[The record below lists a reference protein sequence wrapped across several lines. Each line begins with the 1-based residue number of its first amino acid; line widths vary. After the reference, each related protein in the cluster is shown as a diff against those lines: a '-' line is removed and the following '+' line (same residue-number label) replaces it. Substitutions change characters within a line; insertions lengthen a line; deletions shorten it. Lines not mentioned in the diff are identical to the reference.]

1 MSFSNYLNFDENI
14 INIRSIK
21 NLSLNLN
28 NSKMIL
34 SSNKKF
40 IAFYNLNEIIIINLI
55 TKNIHSKIDI
65 NNDKNKNIIL
75 NDNNIFID
83 ENDNLLYCI
92 YKENYSKIVFNNL
105 NSINEYFELKNKNK
119 ILNFFYT
126 KINYDIYM
134 FLITNDYNLLLY
146 KNNILK
152 RINNI
157 IDDINKINDNY
168 NNNISFD
175 INKMFFINETQ
186 TLLIFTS
193 VGLIIPYGLFEEE
206 EENDEYNN
214 CFIMK
219 IGNNIIPL
227 DYNPNE
233 NYVYINNN
241 NKLNVKEI
249 HKINFQNEIFI
260 IVNFIFNDNNNI
272 ICFKIKNIN
281 EIEYINRINSPYNI
295 ISTYVYN
302 NKPPFFYFFIT
313 YSNDNIYTINYF
325 NFNEFLN
332 QQNQILIFDKL
343 QNNYNSSIS
352 NIYITN
358 SNILFNSNYSS
369 NLNILI
375 IRILN
380 EFEFIGEF
388 KQLNCYINNNNYYE
402 FMFENNKISTNVN
415 EYLNFFYENKN
426 NQNIISDYR
435 KECLKIFKKDYKKI
449 NIKFDENFDFYLLF
463 LISRNANF
471 SIKKYL
477 SFRDPLNYNKFF
489 VENSIIYNTVFT
501 LFNEIKNLLLFEYK
515 IENFTNKKIEKI
527 IKECL
532 NILKICKKRNLN
544 WNSKPFEKEN
554 LISKDEL
561 IKIEN
566 LLFDIDNF
574 LLIININKDYK
585 FFIEENNIN
594 VNNINE
600 NNEIC
605 ESLFFKVF
613 SFGKENLNVND

>member
-14 INIRSIK
+14 INIRSFK

-40 IAFYNLNEIIIINLI
+40 IAFYNLSEIIIINLI

-105 NSINEYFELKNKNK
+105 NSINEYFELNNKNK
-119 ILNFFYT
+119 ILNFIYT
-126 KINYDIYM
+126 KINYDIYI
-134 FLITNDYNLLLY
+134 FLITNDFNLLLY

-157 IDDINKINDNY
+157 IDDINKINNDNY

-175 INKMFFINETQ
+175 INKMFFINETK

-193 VGLIIPYGLFEEE
+193 VGLIIPYGLYEEE
-206 EENDEYNN
+206 EEEKFNN

-227 DYNPNE
+227 DYFPNE
-233 NYVYINNN
+233 NYIYINNN
-241 NKLNVKEI
+241 NNLNVKEI
-249 HKINFQNEIFI
+249 HKINSQNNNNEIFI
-260 IVNFIFNDNNNI
+260 IINFVINDNNNI
-272 ICFKIKNIN
+272 ICFKIKNIS
-281 EIEYINRINSPYNI
+281 EIEYVNRIKDPNNI

-325 NFNEFLN
+325 NFDDFINE
-332 QQNQILIFDKL
+332 QNNILLFDKL
-343 QNNYNSSIS
+343 QNNFNSSIS

-380 EFEFIGEF
+380 EFEFISEF

-402 FMFENNKISTNVN
+402 FKLNNIKISTNVN
-415 EYLNFFYENKN
+415 EYLNFY
-426 NQNIISDYR
+426 Y
-435 KECLKIFKKDYKKI
+435 
-449 NIKFDENFDFYLLF
+449 
-463 LISRNANF
+463 
-471 SIKKYL
+471 
-477 SFRDPLNYNKFF
+477 
-489 VENSIIYNTVFT
+489 
-501 LFNEIKNLLLFEYK
+501 
-515 IENFTNKKIEKI
+515 
-527 IKECL
+527 
-532 NILKICKKRNLN
+532 
-544 WNSKPFEKEN
+544 
-554 LISKDEL
+554 
-561 IKIEN
+561 
-566 LLFDIDNF
+566 
-574 LLIININKDYK
+574 
-585 FFIEENNIN
+585 
-594 VNNINE
+594 
-600 NNEIC
+600 
-605 ESLFFKVF
+605 
-613 SFGKENLNVND
+613 